1 MNFVVYAQEDANH
14 YCMGECGAKGHLL
27 GYCRSLCVLGES
39 PMGHRHGAL
48 GREQWR
54 KCNRRALIEGL
65 LHSILYRINQAALT
79 LEAGGVGNR
88 AQANAAVAPDDAHRY
103 TVAAKSC
110 SEIVGDGD
118 RHPL

>member
-1 MNFVVYAQEDANH
+1 
-14 YCMGECGAKGHLL
+14 
-27 GYCRSLCVLGES
+27 
-39 PMGHRHGAL
+39 MGHRHGAL